1 MDYEQGLLLHALPQ
15 APSRF
20 WDLLLEVARLTCP
33 PRCPRR
39 TCGLAEPPPSL
50 IFPAATPS
58 AATFQPGKSR
68 RSRQGPL
75 RPGSRGDAKGW
86 DSLGMSQIRLRNAL
100 FPGDW
105 HRELFF
111 PQCSMEGRRVCF
123 QKKKNNKKT
132 HKKPTKPNPPFS
144 GFVGLHSAQ
153 H

>member
-1 MDYEQGLLLHALPQ
+1 MDFGQGFFLQALPQ
-15 APSRF
+15 GPSSF
-20 WDLLLEVARLTCP
+20 WDLILEVTCLTCP
-33 PRCPRR
+33 QRCPQR
-39 TCGLAEPPPSL
+39 TCGLAEPLPSL

-58 AATFQPGKSR
+58 SAAFQQGKSR

-75 RPGSRGDAKGW
+75 CLSNHGNAKGW

-111 PQCSMEGRRVCF
+111 PKCIMECRRVCF
-123 QKKKNNKKT
+123 QKKKN
-132 HKKPTKPNPPFS
+132 PFS
-144 GFVGLHSAQ
+144 GFAGLHSAQ